1 MKNQLD
7 INFVRSQFPAF
18 QNEKTQN
25 GKGDKNR
32 VSNKKQ
38 YDKNYDR
45 IFKKLHRRRNDA
57 NW

>member
-1 MKNQLD
+1 MSK
-7 INFVRSQFPAF
+7 

-32 VSNKKQ
+32 DSNKKQ

-45 IFKKLHRRRNDA
+45 IFKKLHRRRTDA
-57 NW
+57 NG